1 MRNILKLSEI
11 KWDIRFLKTIRLAVI
26 IFFGF
31 LFINDNLL
39 AQQFPS
45 ETFHPG
51 TAILEGDKRI
61 SGKLKYDLENNII
74 QVINNGVIQTF
85 TSQKVVFF
93 IIEDQVLGITRKFY
107 SLPYERNNY
116 QSMMF
121 FELLVEGD
129 LTLLGREYIDT
140 RTTTNNNSFYYRSYW
155 VESYV
160 LRTNFYFL
168 RKGGEINFFEP
179 KKRELLDIMDD
190 KSDQI
195 KQYIKKRRF
204 DIDRPDDLME
214 ITKYYNNLN
223 E

>member
-1 MRNILKLSEI
+1 MRNILKLSET
-11 KWDIRFLKTIRLAVI
+11 KWDIQSLKTIRLAVI

-31 LFINDNLL
+31 LFTSNSLF

-51 TAILEGDKRI
+51 TAILEGDKRV

-74 QVINNGVIQTF
+74 QVINKGVVQTY

-93 IIEDQVLGITRKFY
+93 IIEDQILGITRKFY
-107 SLPYERNNY
+107 SLPYEKNNY
-116 QSMMF
+116 RAMMF

-140 RTTTNNNSFYYRSYW
+140 RTTTSNNSFYYRSYW

-168 RKGGEINFFEP
+168 RKGGDINFFTP
-179 KKRELLDIMDD
+179 KKRELFDVMAD
-190 KSDQI
+190 KSEEI
-195 KQYIKKRRF
+195 KQYIKKRKF
-204 DIDRPDDLME
+204 DIDRPDDLID
-214 ITKYYNNLN
+214 ITKFYNNLN